1 MSDKIFNSLD
11 DLLAASG
18 HTFVE
23 VDVPGGKAKLRPV
36 TIQEI
41 VMTARRFPALEPLI
55 EVLNPFAEEAPAE
68 EEDKAAEKAKADK
81 DENKPTAK
89 DAILNAG
96 PEAAAA
102 LIACA
107 WDRPGCRETEA
118 KAIGAPDRV
127 WLALALGAVRI
138 TLGKEGISG
147 FFTVF
152 NQLADMAGDAMKEI
166 EATEEAA

>member
-1 MSDKIFNSLD
+1 MSDTIFNSLD

-23 VDVPGGKAKLRPV
+23 VDVPGGKARLRPV

-41 VMTARRFPALEPLI
+41 VMTVRRFPELAPL
-55 EVLNPFAEEAPAE
+55 VDALNPFAEEE
-68 EEDKAAEKAKADK
+68 GGTETEVELDQ
-81 DENKPTAK
+81 KPSIK
-89 DAILNAG
+89 ESIINAG

-107 WDRPGCRETEA
+107 WDKPGCRETEA
-118 KAIGAPDRV
+118 KVLRSPDRV
-127 WLALALGAVRI
+127 WIAMSLGSVRI

-147 FFTVF
+147 FFTAF
-152 NQLADMAGDAMKEI
+152 NQMAEMAEAAAKDI
-166 EATEEAA
+166 EAEAA